1 MIDVRIPKSRLRDC
15 IERMCDDYCRWPT
28 QLESQEQLDRF
39 CAECPLNN
47 IDYDEF
53 WERSEDNGN

>member
-15 IERMCDDYCRWPT
+15 TEIMCEDYCKWPT
-28 QLESQEQLDRF
+28 QTYDQEQLDRF

-47 IDYDEF
+47 LDYDEY
-53 WERSEDNGN
+53 WERREED

>member
-1 MIDVRIPKSRLRDC
+1 MIDVRIPKSRLKDC
-15 IERMCDDYCRWPT
+15 IERMCEDYCKWPT
-28 QLESQEQLDRF
+28 QAYDQEQLDRF

-53 WERSEDNGN
+53 WERSEED